1 MAEVKTLEEHRQ
13 YVEGF
18 ARLSFFFARKWLKAK
33 FPEQPFGELLS
44 RHTPLL
50 YHGLNYPPA
59 VWPEDPECQDILRRA
74 ERLKELPPEEF
85 ENAMWDEIK
94 ELAAKRAE
102 LNYPNAV
109 GVKAPASWN
118 CGSLKYDVPGE
129 AARESG
135 RVVFHI
141 ANAVGPRSIFEDPE
155 YLPHCFL
162 LLMTETEFRFGSR
175 ELSTSTWLNERQAFL
190 NCFPPEWLDNMGP
203 RPSEP
208 PVPPWSFGTWG
219 QLVTR
224 RGTIN
229 PQAEKF
235 VRENGYLKY
244 ICRPS
249 HCSFESMRKHL
260 KAKFGIG
267 TGK

>member
-1 MAEVKTLEEHRQ
+1 MLDRADRLADLE
-13 YVEGF
+13 
-18 ARLSFFFARKWLKAK
+18 
-33 FPEQPFGELLS
+33 
-44 RHTPLL
+44 
-50 YHGLNYPPA
+50 
-59 VWPEDPECQDILRRA
+59 
-74 ERLKELPPEEF
+74 PEEF
-85 ENAMWDEIK
+85 EEAMWNEIK

-118 CGSLKYDVPGE
+118 CGSLKYDPPSEHPNLDPDQVT
-129 AARESG
+129 
-135 RVVFHI
+135 FHI
-141 ANAVGPRSIFEDPE
+141 ANAVGPKSIFDDPD

-162 LLMTETEFRFGSR
+162 LLMKEAEFRFGSHT
-175 ELSTSTWLNERQAFL
+175 LFTSTWLNEREAFL
-190 NCFPPEWLDNMGP
+190 NCFPQEWRDNMAP
-203 RPSEP
+203 RPAER

-229 PQAEKF
+229 PKAEQF

-260 KAKFGIG
+260 KAKFGVG